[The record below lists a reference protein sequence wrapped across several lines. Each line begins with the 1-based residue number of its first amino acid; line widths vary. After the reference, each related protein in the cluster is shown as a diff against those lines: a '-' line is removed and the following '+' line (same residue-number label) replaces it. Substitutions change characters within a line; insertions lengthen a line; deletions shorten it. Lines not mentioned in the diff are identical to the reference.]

1 MQSIVFIFFRK
12 KELKKPCDYT
22 AIIACSLPQKYSISV
37 ESKGF
42 RYVTEFV
49 IYKQTSLIC
58 SHV

>member
-49 IYKQTSLIC
+49 IYKQTSLI
-58 SHV
+58 